1 MANSTVDTDERIR
14 GPNEHAGWHPLSR
27 EEAEQLRFT
36 TFRRARRNS
45 RHGLLQP
52 AEALRLKWQP
62 ASPKNKAKITAL
74 NHSLPCLGK
83 LN

>member
-1 MANSTVDTDERIR
+1 
-14 GPNEHAGWHPLSR
+14 
-27 EEAEQLRFT
+27 
-36 TFRRARRNS
+36 
-45 RHGLLQP
+45 LLQP